1 MVDDHQ
7 TANAQTMV
15 TIGAATIIQERD
27 MTRESMASVLE
38 SWLENRSELL
48 ERARKARS
56 LAMPDSLSKITEY
69 CLTVAGVPS

>member
-1 MVDDHQ
+1 
-7 TANAQTMV
+7 
-15 TIGAATIIQERD
+15 
-27 MTRESMASVLE
+27 RESMATVLE
-38 SWLENRSELL
+38 GWLENRSELL